1 MIPLRDANPT
11 QSTPLV
17 TIVLVALNVLVFLGE
32 LALQAQGQF
41 NQFIM
46 TWGVIP
52 AELTSQFLGE
62 WQTLFS
68 AMFLHGGWAHLL
80 GNMLYLWIFGDN
92 IEDRLGSGRFL
103 LFYLVAGLAAT
114 AVQVAINPGSQVPN
128 IGASGAI
135 AGVLG
140 GYLILFPRTR
150 ILTLVFRF
158 ITEVPAILVLG
169 SWFVYQ
175 FFFGVA
181 SLSQMD
187 MQIGGVAFFAHVGGF
202 VAGMALIKPFEFGR
216 SPRDSGPSSYRDF
229 GRRDT
234 DPWDF

>member
-1 MIPLRDANPT
+1 MIPLRDTNPT
-11 QSTPLV
+11 QSTPIV
-17 TIVLVALNVLVFLGE
+17 TIVLIALNVLVFLGE

-46 TWGVIP
+46 SWGVIP
-52 AELTSQFLGE
+52 AELTSQFLRE
-62 WQTLFS
+62 WPTLFS
-68 AMFLHGGWAHLL
+68 AMFMHGGWAHLL

-103 LFYLVAGLAAT
+103 LFYIVAGLAAT
-114 AVQVAINPGSQVPN
+114 TLQVAINPGSQVPN

-140 GYLILFPRTR
+140 GYLILFPRTQ

-158 ITEVPAILVLG
+158 VTRVPAVIVLG
-169 SWFVYQ
+169 FWFVYQ
-175 FFFGVA
+175 FILGVT
-181 SLSQMD
+181 SLGQLD
-187 MQIGGVAFFAHVGGF
+187 AQTGGVAFFAHVGGF
-202 VAGMALIKPFEFGR
+202 VAGMVLIKPFGIGLVPQDGDRETYT
-216 SPRDSGPSSYRDF
+216 PYD
-229 GRRDT
+229 RRDR

>member
-17 TIVLVALNVLVFLGE
+17 TIILVAANVLVFFGE

-46 TWGVIP
+46 SWGVIP
-52 AELTSQFLGE
+52 AELTSNPLAE
-62 WQTLFS
+62 APTLFS

-103 LFYLVAGLAAT
+103 IFYLLAGLLAT
-114 AVQVAINPGSQVPN
+114 AVQVAINPGSRVPN

-158 ITEVPAILVLG
+158 ITEVPAVIVLG

-181 SLSQMD
+181 SLSTMD

-202 VAGMALIKPFEFGR
+202 VAGMVLIKPFEIGLGPPDGGR
-216 SPRDSGPSSYRDF
+216 SSYGSY
-229 GRRDT
+229 GRRDQ